1 MSFHYHNEAAAN
13 SLCIANVAW
22 LGGIA
27 NEVALAAESHA
38 LASCAAL
45 LNGTA
50 FTCIL
55 ASLIHAS
62 RRGFVQQFADYVAR
76 VCLILENRG
85 GTHSAIHPAVTRS
98 SERTLY
104 AAAVFT
110 DFFKSAIPMR
120 ASTKSALDLPQQHV
134 RERDIPSKILIADD
148 DELELSLMSD
158 RLRANGFDVTTAA
171 NGEEALKLLEREWFP
186 LVMTDWQ
193 MPVMDGIQLVEK
205 LRERGGDDSYFII
218 LSIRT
223 SSEDVER
230 GYCAGVDD
238 YLSKK
243 ATDAE
248 IMARIE
254 AGLNTVAL
262 RRSLRQSRAA
272 LAITQSRNDAAF
284 VDAKSQLIAKLQSE
298 IARAKRYRRPC
309 SVLLLGVHPVSPE
322 ANSNAKLGDAVR
334 VAAMHAL
341 QGALRIDI
349 DSVALYDTG
358 ENHMQFAVVLPET
371 GPAEVAVVRS
381 RVRAAL
387 QHCLREHLRS
397 QEAAAAFD
405 VSIGAASVD
414 VALERSALT
423 PEALLAVAENC
434 RRCMASCGER
444 RLTAVQ
450 SSVISQAAIP
460 CRHGYAVADHCLE
473 LEYRYAD
480 NQSSSSA
487 GNAST

>member
-1 MSFHYHNEAAAN
+1 MTGSAPLSNATSFTRKRAA
-13 SLCIANVAW
+13 
-22 LGGIA
+22 
-27 NEVALAAESHA
+27 
-38 LASCAAL
+38 
-45 LNGTA
+45 
-50 FTCIL
+50 
-55 ASLIHAS
+55 LIHAS
-62 RRGFVQQFADYVAR
+62 RRGFVQQFAEYVAR
-76 VCLILENRG
+76 VCLILEIRW
-85 GTHSAIHPAVTRS
+85 GTHSAVHPVVTLS
-98 SERTLY
+98 SERILY
-104 AAAVFT
+104 AAAVAT
-110 DFFKSAIPMR
+110 DLSLSTIPMR
-120 ASTKSALDLPQQHV
+120 ASSKSALDLPQLHV
-134 RERDIPSKILIADD
+134 RQRDIPSKILIADD
-148 DELELSLMSD
+148 DDLELSLMSD
-158 RLRANGFDVTTAA
+158 RLRANGFDVTVAA
-171 NGEEALKLLEREWFP
+171 NGDEALKLLEREWFP
-186 LVMTDWQ
+186 VVMTDWQ

-243 ATDAE
+243 ATDTE
-248 IMARIE
+248 ILARIE

-284 VDAKSQLIAKLQSE
+284 VDAKSQLTLKLQSE

-309 SVLLLGVHPVSPE
+309 SVLLLGVHPTLPG
-322 ANSNAKLGDAVR
+322 ANATATLTDSIR

-349 DSVALYDTG
+349 DTVALYDTG
-358 ENHMQFAVVLPET
+358 EDHMQFAVVLPET
-371 GPAEVAVVRS
+371 GPAEVAVVRG
-381 RVRAAL
+381 RVRTAL
-387 QHCLREHLRS
+387 QHCLREQLGS
-397 QEAAAAFD
+397 PDASAVFE

-434 RRCMASCGER
+434 RRCMASCGEK
-444 RLTAVQ
+444 RLIAVQ

-473 LEYRYAD
+473 LEQRYAD
-480 NQSSSSA
+480 NRSPSSV